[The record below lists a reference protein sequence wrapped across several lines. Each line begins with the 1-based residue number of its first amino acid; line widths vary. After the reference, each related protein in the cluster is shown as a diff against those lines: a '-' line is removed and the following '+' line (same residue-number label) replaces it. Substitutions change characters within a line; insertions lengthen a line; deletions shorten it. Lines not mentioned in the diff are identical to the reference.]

1 MQRKLAL
8 LLVAA
13 SLLAPTIASAACAD
27 DVRELKARLQKEEK
41 RDKAKA
47 AALRRELRPIDAPVK
62 PGESECR
69 NVVVR
74 AWRVLNAA
82 PTPTCP
88 PPAGA
93 SYTLIEQCQTL
104 QKKKQ

>member
-8 LLVAA
+8 LMLAA
-13 SLLAPTIASAACAD
+13 SLLAPTIAFAACAD
-27 DVRELKARLQKEEK
+27 DVRDLKVRLQREEK

-47 AALRRELRPIDAPVK
+47 AAVRRELRPVDAPVK

-69 NVVVR
+69 NIVVR
-74 AWRVLNAA
+74 AWRILNAT

-93 SYTLIEQCQTL
+93 SYSLIEQCQVL
-104 QKKKQ
+104 QKKRQ